1 MIAYTRIAVVALA
14 GAALFGCAST
24 AQNAKPNSAAAAQN
38 PACLTDTGSR
48 VTDTKCR
55 GYGSSYSSTDIDRTG
70 KLSRGRCAG
79 NFGPCGHGASLGQ
92 FH

>member
-1 MIAYTRIAVVALA
+1 MIAYTRIAMVALA

-24 AQNAKPNSAAAAQN
+24 AQNAKPNSAAAAQD

-70 KLSRGRCAG
+70 KLSAADALATLD
-79 NFGPCGHGASLGQ
+79 PAVTVH
-92 FH
+92 H